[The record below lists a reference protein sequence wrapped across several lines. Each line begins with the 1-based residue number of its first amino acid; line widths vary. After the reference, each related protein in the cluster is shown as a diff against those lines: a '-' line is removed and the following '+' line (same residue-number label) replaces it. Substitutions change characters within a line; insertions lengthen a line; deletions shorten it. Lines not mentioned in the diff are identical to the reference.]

1 MIRTVLLVD
10 DEPDIRTI
18 GAMSLSRVGKLEVRT
33 ASSGAEAL
41 RLANESVPDLVLL
54 DVMMPEM
61 DGPAT
66 LTALR
71 QQASTAHTPVIF
83 MTAKVLRD
91 EIDRWL
97 SLGAIGVI
105 RKPFDPMTL
114 PTDIKTILE
123 GSAK

>member
-1 MIRTVLLVD
+1 MLRTVLLVD

-18 GAMSLSRVGKLEVRT
+18 GAMSLQRVGKLEVRT
-33 ASSGAEAL
+33 ASSGAQAIELATQEA
-41 RLANESVPDLVLL
+41 PDVILL
-54 DVMMPEM
+54 DVMMPGA
-61 DGPAT
+61 DGPET
-66 LTALR
+66 LSLLRANPTTA
-71 QQASTAHTPVIF
+71 AIPVVF

-114 PTDIKTILE
+114 PDELRAICA
-123 GSAK
+123 GANA